1 LQEDRVPS
9 VYDVAER
16 AGVSPA
22 TASRVLSGGDY
33 PVRPDTRERVL
44 QAAAELKFRP
54 NRLARALVTAH
65 TGTIGAIVH
74 DISDPYFGEIV
85 RGMEDTARLNGY
97 QIFVCSSDRN
107 AERELDYVHSLISY
121 RVDGLIFA
129 GGGIDDEGYRAEL
142 RRTLADY
149 RAANGA
155 VVLLAPNS
163 YRAPSVLPDNKG
175 GAKLITE
182 HLVRLGHRRI
192 ALVSGP
198 DHLRTS
204 AVRLEGCR
212 EALEAAGI
220 GFDESLIQSG
230 GFTTDGGAKAI
241 TRIIESGAD
250 FTAVLASNDLMAI
263 GALTELQ
270 SRSILVPEDISV
282 AGFDDVQGAAFV
294 SVPLTTVRVPM
305 HQMGAEGAALLLDI
319 VAGRRPKSRVL
330 PVELV
335 TRRSTAPPPDDIRRA
350 KTKGRRRMGGDR

>member
-1 LQEDRVPS
+1 MPS

-33 PVRPDTRERVL
+33 PVRPDTRDRVL

-65 TGTIGAIVH
+65 TSTIGAIVH

-85 RGMEDTARLNGY
+85 RGMEDTARLHGY

-129 GGGIDDEGYRAEL
+129 GGGIEDEAYRADL
-142 RRTLADY
+142 RRTLADF

-163 YRAPSVLPDNKG
+163 YRAPAVLPDNKG
-175 GAKLITE
+175 GARLITE
-182 HLVRLGHRRI
+182 HILRLGHRRI

-198 DHLRTS
+198 EHLRTS

-212 EALEAAGI
+212 EALLSAGI
-220 GFDESLIQSG
+220 DFDESLIQSG

-241 TRIIESGAD
+241 SKIVESGAD
-250 FTAVLASNDLMAI
+250 FSAVLASNDLMAI
-263 GALTELQ
+263 GVLTELQ
-270 SRSILVPEDISV
+270 SRSIRVPEEISV

-294 SVPLTTVRVPM
+294 RVPLTTVRVPM
-305 HQMGAEGAALLLDI
+305 QQMGAEGMALLLDI
-319 VAGRRPKSRVL
+319 IAGRRPKSRVL

-335 TRRSTAPPPDDIRRA
+335 IRGSTAPPPDDSRSPKPNRT
-350 KTKGRRRMGGDR
+350 KTMGGR